1 MLVEFEISP
10 LSLLLRK
17 WITMWCGII
26 LGRLDGGWTN
36 LITLLFLIRDIIHFT
51 SWVDISS
58 NAHLSLCMHTHSIK
72 LRSGLVFAAISNLWD
87 ISFRAGYNSR
97 YIPYLPFTCFLP
109 AETWSWSKVPLQ
121 CFEGILCLW
130 QRSWICSGLRLS
142 VCSLLHLIYARHWI
156 ILNG

>member
-51 SWVDISS
+51 S
-58 NAHLSLCMHTHSIK
+58 
-72 LRSGLVFAAISNLWD
+72 
-87 ISFRAGYNSR
+87 
-97 YIPYLPFTCFLP
+97 
-109 AETWSWSKVPLQ
+109 
-121 CFEGILCLW
+121 
-130 QRSWICSGLRLS
+130 
-142 VCSLLHLIYARHWI
+142 
-156 ILNG
+156 